1 MLRYCTAFC
10 LLSLLFAC
18 QIAPAN
24 SPLDQEQRLELEE
37 LRSSAE
43 EEKTKRKINW
53 AKIDLE
59 QLPNISEQSKVL
71 QEGLKVS
78 LETEETN
85 ESLVCSILDQNGS
98 LQQQF
103 FPPIQAGKNQK
114 LDLDFSQFQAG
125 EYYVVIL
132 GEATYRRFSVAKLR

>member
-1 MLRYCTAFC
+1 MLRYYTIFC
-10 LLSLLFAC
+10 LFGLLFSC
-18 QIAPAN
+18 QNESIN
-24 SPLDQEQRLELEE
+24 SPLTQQHKLELEE
-37 LRSSAE
+37 LRSVVKEERAE
-43 EEKTKRKINW
+43 RRINW

-59 QLPNISEQSKVL
+59 QIPHISEQSKVL

-78 LETEETN
+78 LETEDKN
-85 ESLVCSILDQNGS
+85 ESLVCSILDQNGA

-103 FPPIQAGKNQK
+103 FPPIQAGKKQK
-114 LDLDFSQFQAG
+114 LNLDFSQFQAG

>member
-1 MLRYCTAFC
+1 MLRYCTIFC
-10 LLSLLFAC
+10 LLGLLYSC
-18 QIAPAN
+18 QNESAD
-24 SPLDQEQRLELEE
+24 SPLNQEQELALEE
-37 LRSSAE
+37 LRSSFE
-43 EEKTKRKINW
+43 ESKTHRRINW
-53 AKIDLE
+53 ANIDLE
-59 QLPNISEQSKVL
+59 QIPHISTQSKVL

-78 LETEETN
+78 LETEDKN
-85 ESLVCSILDQNGS
+85 ESLVCSILDQNGA

-103 FPPIQAGKNQK
+103 FPPIQAGKKQK

>member
-1 MLRYCTAFC
+1 MLRYCIIFC
-10 LLSLLFAC
+10 SLGLLFSC
-18 QIAPAN
+18 QNESIN
-24 SPLDQEQRLELEE
+24 SPLNQKHKLELEE
-37 LRSSAE
+37 LRSVVKEERAE
-43 EEKTKRKINW
+43 RRINW

-59 QLPNISEQSKVL
+59 QIPHISEQSKVL

-78 LETEETN
+78 LETEDKN
-85 ESLVCSILDQNGS
+85 ESLVCSILDQNGA

-103 FPPIQAGKNQK
+103 FPPIQAGKKQK
-114 LDLDFSQFQAG
+114 LNLDFSQFQAG